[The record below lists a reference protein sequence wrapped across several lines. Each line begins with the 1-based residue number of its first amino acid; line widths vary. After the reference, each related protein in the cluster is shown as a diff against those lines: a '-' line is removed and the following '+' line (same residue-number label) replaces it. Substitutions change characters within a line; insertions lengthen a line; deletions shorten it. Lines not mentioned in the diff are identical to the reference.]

1 MSYSYTAY
9 DRSGKEVCGTIDA
22 ASEHEALEEIRRK
35 GLFPTHVGRQKESL
49 QRGPKS
55 RAPRGAL
62 RSLVFTLRQL
72 AVLSSTGTPIVDAL
86 IAVERQTS
94 DGAWRAILADVRRR
108 VEEGATLAEAMGSHP
123 EAFNAV
129 CRSLVA
135 AGETAGNL
143 GVMLE
148 RLARLIRRQ
157 QRVRSAMVG
166 ALVYPALLISVS
178 AGVLVV
184 MIALVMPR
192 FAEMFESLDAPLPA
206 STEILMDLS
215 AWLRAYWWAVLGT
228 LIAGACGL
236 GAWLSTAH
244 GRATRDRILLRL
256 PIVGTMLRSMSA
268 GRIARL
274 LSVLLASRIPLVEAL
289 ELTRNT
295 ITNRE
300 YRILLEGSIE
310 RVTRGD
316 SLSSVFSGSPLI
328 PPSMTEALRSAE
340 RSGTVDT
347 VLGDLAD
354 FIEEDNEALVRALTS
369 VFEPIILI
377 VLGVLVAFVAISIFL
392 PLFDLTASA
401 TTGGA

>member
-1 MSYSYTAY
+1 MSFTYTAY

-35 GLFPTHVGRQKESL
+35 GLFPTHVGHQSEAGAGNTRT
-49 QRGPKS
+49 

-62 RSLVFTLRQL
+62 KSLVFTLRQL

-94 DGAWRAILADVRRR
+94 DAAWRAILADVRRR

-143 GVMLE
+143 GIMLE

-178 AGVLVV
+178 TGVLIV

-215 AWLRAYWWAVLGT
+215 AWLRAYWWAVLGA
-228 LIAGACGL
+228 LIVGVCGL
-236 GAWLSTAH
+236 GAWLSTAR
-244 GRATRDRILLRL
+244 GRATRDRVLLRL
-256 PIVGTMLRSMSA
+256 PIVGTMLRSMGA

-295 ITNRE
+295 MTNRE
-300 YRILLEGSIE
+300 YRILLEDSIE
-310 RVTRGD
+310 RVTKGD
-316 SLSSVFSGSPLI
+316 SLSSVFAGSALI
-328 PPSMTEALRSAE
+328 PASMTEALRSAE

-369 VFEPIILI
+369 IFEPVILI
-377 VLGVLVAFVAISIFL
+377 VLGGLVAFVAISIFL

>member
-1 MSYSYTAY
+1 MSFTYTAY
-9 DRSGKEVCGTIDA
+9 DRNGREVSGTIDA
-22 ASEHEALEEIRRK
+22 GSEHEALEEIRRK
-35 GLFPTHVGRQKESL
+35 GLFPTHVGRQKQGASH
-49 QRGPKS
+49 RGGG

-62 RSLVFTLRQL
+62 KNLVFTLRQL
-72 AVLSSTGTPIVDAL
+72 AVLSATGTPIVDAL

-94 DGAWRAILADVRRR
+94 DARWQAILADVRRR

-143 GVMLE
+143 GIMLE

-178 AGVLVV
+178 IGVLIV

-215 AWLRAYWWAVLGT
+215 AWLRGYWWAVLGT
-228 LIAGACGL
+228 LVVFACGL
-236 GAWLSTAH
+236 GAWLSTPG
-244 GRATRDRILLRL
+244 GRAARDRVMLRL
-256 PIVGTMLRSMSA
+256 PVIGSLVRSMSA

-295 ITNRE
+295 MTNRE
-300 YRILLEGSIE
+300 YRLLLDGSIE
-310 RVTRGD
+310 RVTKGD
-316 SLSSVFSGSPLI
+316 PLSSVFADTALI
-328 PPSMTEALRSAE
+328 PASMTEALRSAE

-354 FIEEDNEALVRALTS
+354 FIEEDNEALMRALTS
-369 VFEPIILI
+369 VFEPLILI
-377 VLGVLVAFVAISIFL
+377 VLGSLVAFVAISIFL